1 MGRLLDDTYLK
12 PFEAANRGKGM
23 KLVMSVVGVAILRRA
38 VQGGCD
44 DLLGNS

>member
-23 KLVMSVVGVAILRRA
+23 KLVMRGRR
-38 VQGGCD
+38 GD
-44 DLLGNS
+44 SSTRISRRL